1 MRSMHSVLKHGG
13 LFWDQAVT
21 TPAACEKRF
30 KRVQQAVAESGDD
43 AWLVYGDVQRHGNI
57 AFVSNFLPRVRS
69 ALVFVPRKGAPVLLA
84 NIGLRDVPAAKT
96 MTWVD
101 DIRPFGRLPKDLAA
115 LIDQQG
121 LKAARLGTC
130 GFDISLPVSE
140 WEAIEKALP
149 QVRWA
154 SRDDHIARLRA
165 TKDAADIAA
174 LRRASDIATTAL
186 DIAPD
191 VLRPDANLRQA
202 IAAIDLAARRQG
214 AEDTSYMIG
223 ISGGSLRPVTDRKL
237 LSGEVL
243 TLYMT
248 VQSQRYWAEAARSF
262 VLGAADGQ
270 LRTLFARGQDVMAAM
285 AAETHASA
293 TAADLA
299 RAAKATLGD
308 EALLTIALSYGLG
321 NGIGLDCEEGPLVS
335 EADGSFLGANSVLAT
350 RFLVQQNG
358 MGIGLSQTLVTR
370 AKDCESITT
379 PAALV
384 ELAP

>member
-13 LFWDQAVT
+13 LFWDQAIT
-21 TPAACEKRF
+21 TPSACAKRF

-96 MTWVD
+96 MTWID

-121 LKAARLGTC
+121 LKSARLGTC
-130 GFDISLPVSE
+130 GFDISLPMSE

-154 SRDDHIARLRA
+154 SRDEQIGQLRA
-165 TKDAADIAA
+165 AKDAAEIAA
-174 LRRASDIATTAL
+174 LRRAAEIAATAL
-186 DIAPD
+186 EVAPD
-191 VLRPDANLRQA
+191 ALRPDANLRQA

-223 ISGGSLRPVTDRKL
+223 IGGASLRPVTDRKL
-237 LSGEVL
+237 LTGDVL

-285 AAETHASA
+285 AAETCAGA
-293 TAADLA
+293 IAADLA
-299 RAAKATLGD
+299 RAAKTTLGD
-308 EALLTIALSYGLG
+308 DALYTAAQSYGLG
-321 NGIGLDCEEGPLVS
+321 NGIGLDCEEGPAVS
-335 EADGSFLGANSVLAT
+335 ETDRSFLGTNSVLAT
-350 RFLVQQNG
+350 RFQVQRG
-358 MGIGLSQTLVTR
+358 GKGIGLSQTLVTR
-370 AKDCESITT
+370 AKGCEAIVT
-379 PAALV
+379 PAALI
-384 ELAP
+384 ELAI

>member
-13 LFWDQAVT
+13 LFWDQAIT
-21 TPAACEKRF
+21 TPSSCAKRF

-43 AWLVYGDVQRHGNI
+43 AWLVFGDVQRHGNI

-96 MTWVD
+96 MTWID

-121 LKAARLGTC
+121 LKSARLGTC
-130 GFDISLPVSE
+130 GFDVSLPVSE

-154 SRDDHIARLRA
+154 SRDEQIGQLRA
-165 TKDAADIAA
+165 AKDAAEIAAMGRAADIAA
-174 LRRASDIATTAL
+174 TAL
-186 DIAPD
+186 EVAPD

-223 ISGGSLRPVTDRKL
+223 IGGASLRPVTDRKL
-237 LSGEVL
+237 LSGDVV

-285 AAETHASA
+285 AAETCAGA
-293 TAADLA
+293 TAAELA

-308 EALLTIALSYGLG
+308 DALYAAAQSYGLG
-321 NGIGLDCEEGPLVS
+321 NGIGLDCEEGPTVS
-335 EADGSFLGANSVLAT
+335 ETDRSFLGQNSVLAT
-350 RFLVQQNG
+350 RFLVQRGG
-358 MGIGLSQTLVTR
+358 MGIGLTQTLVTR
-370 AKDCESITT
+370 TKGCEAIVT
-379 PAALV
+379 PATLI